1 MKKISP
7 DILEKYVAGKCSPEE
22 RRLVD
27 EWFSQQEDEQEDPR
41 LYDPIERADLD
52 KKMLAKIR
60 ATVRED
66 SDAHGN
72 SIRQNNRPRKSI
84 MRTMYRA
91 AIGFAAVLIV
101 GFSVY
106 FFNTPKVFDQHAN
119 VELTEVMN
127 PTSSITRHEL
137 QDGTSIWLHPRSRI
151 KFPPSFEKNKR
162 TVELVGEA
170 FFEVAK
176 DLNRPFIITTGKVT
190 TQVLGTSFN
199 IKAYAQ
205 DASIEVSVLTGKVA
219 VHLTEPQNKI
229 DTASTTVL
237 LTPNERVTY
246 LKEKNTLE
254 KEVPKDL
261 PELSMWQATSV
272 VFDNVSVKDVLTTL
286 NNKFGARIEV
296 RNENLLNCL
305 IKADFTHQ
313 NLPDILELL
322 SKSVEATYELEN
334 DTIYLSGEGCVN

>member
-7 DILEKYVAGKCSPEE
+7 DILEKYTAGTCTPEE

-27 EWFSQQEDEQEDPR
+27 EWFRQQEDEQEDPL
-41 LYDPIERADLD
+41 LYDSEERARLD

-60 ATVRED
+60 ATINEEV
-66 SDAHGN
+66 SAHEN
-72 SIRQNNRPRKSI
+72 SVRKS
-84 MRTMYRA
+84 RTNKSVTRTLYRA
-91 AIGFAAVLIV
+91 AVGIAAVLIV

-106 FFNTPKVFDQHAN
+106 FFNTQQTLIPN
-119 VELTEVMN
+119 VDVALTEVLN

-137 QDGTSIWLHPRSRI
+137 QDGTSIWLHPKSKI
-151 KFPPSFEKNKR
+151 KFPASFEKNKR
-162 TVELVGEA
+162 TLELIGEA

-176 DLNRPFIITTGKVT
+176 DPNRPFIITTGKVT

-199 IKAYAQ
+199 IKAYDQ

-219 VHLTEPQNKI
+219 VHLTEPQDKI
-229 DTASTTVL
+229 DTASATVL
-237 LTPNERVTY
+237 LKPNERVTY

-254 KEVPKDL
+254 KEVRKDL
-261 PELSMWQATSV
+261 PELSIWQAASV
-272 VFDNVSVKDVLTTL
+272 VFDNVSVKDVLITL
-286 NNKFGARIEV
+286 NKKFDAHIEV
-296 RNENLLNCL
+296 RNKNLLNCL

-322 SKSVEATYELEN
+322 SKSVEATYEFEN
-334 DTIYLSGEGCVN
+334 DTIYLAGEGCAN